1 MDTVNLCIDI
11 GNTSTKA
18 ALYRGVKEMEY
29 MKPFTA
35 ELFKELVSKYSP
47 TILVSKTGSNPELEA
62 LLQYSDYL
70 DHNTPLPIKIDY
82 NTPNTLGRD
91 RIAATVGAF
100 ALQKDVSWLILDL
113 GTCLT
118 IDLLTDNTF
127 RGGLITP
134 GVQMRFRAMDEFTAG
149 LPLVTMN
156 YDLAFPGKST
166 KESMQVGVCQGIT
179 YEINGYINQMNT
191 LHEDLHVVDCSSV
204 NIHFGKEVKNKIFA
218 RQKLV
223 LEGLNHIILYNAK
236 K

>member
-47 TILVSKTGSNPELEA
+47 RILVSKTGSNPELEA
-62 LLQYSDYL
+62 LLQDSDYL

-223 LEGLNHIILYNAK
+223 LEGLNHIIQYNAK